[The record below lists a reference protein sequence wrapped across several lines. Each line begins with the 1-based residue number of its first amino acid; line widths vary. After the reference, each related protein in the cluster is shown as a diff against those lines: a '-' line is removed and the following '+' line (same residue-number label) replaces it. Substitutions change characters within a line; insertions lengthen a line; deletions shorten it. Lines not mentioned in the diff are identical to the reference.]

1 MGLFSLPHPADVA
14 IVLSNKVSRD
24 SSPSSLSAAR
34 LDCAYQRISNGN
46 ANSYLSAVALMHQV
60 PTKRWQCAPILYVV
74 VFRPTPSLSTVRV
87 FYVLP
92 LTDAG
97 CNPPAPSYTHPVSGR
112 TNSPPQPPKTPPAL
126 QTPLN

>member
-1 MGLFSLPHPADVA
+1 MGLFSLPRPADVA

-24 SSPSSLSAAR
+24 SSPSSLLAAR
-34 LDCAYQRISNGN
+34 LDRAYQRMSNGN

-74 VFRPTPSLSTVRV
+74 VFRPTPSWSTVRI

-97 CNPPAPSYTHPVSGR
+97 CNPPTPSYTRPVSDQ
-112 TNSPPQPPKTPPAL
+112 TDSPPRPRQTPPAR